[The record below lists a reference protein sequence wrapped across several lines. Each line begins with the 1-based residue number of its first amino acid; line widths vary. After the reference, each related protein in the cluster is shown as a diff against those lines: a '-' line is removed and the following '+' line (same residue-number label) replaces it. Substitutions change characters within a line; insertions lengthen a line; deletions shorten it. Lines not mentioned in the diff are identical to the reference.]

1 MSALF
6 HSYLC
11 GRYAAEWLIDMNFT
25 NDEMNLMCIY
35 NTGSRESLMRE
46 LREMRGYIDAD
57 QPELLAMT
65 DSALQKLEK
74 ISDAEFAEL
83 DLYPDF

>member
-1 MSALF
+1 M
-6 HSYLC
+6 
-11 GRYAAEWLIDMNFT
+11 DFT

-46 LREMRGYIDAD
+46 LRGMRSYIGAD

-65 DSALQKLEK
+65 DSALQKLEN
-74 ISDAEFAEL
+74 ISDVEFAEL

>member
-1 MSALF
+1 
-6 HSYLC
+6 
-11 GRYAAEWLIDMNFT
+11 MNFT

-35 NTGSRESLMRE
+35 NTGSRTGLIDS
-46 LREMRGYIDAD
+46 LREMRGYIGAD

-74 ISDAEFAEL
+74 ISDVEFAEL
-83 DLYPDF
+83 ELYPDF

>member
-1 MSALF
+1 
-6 HSYLC
+6 
-11 GRYAAEWLIDMNFT
+11 MNFT

-46 LREMRGYIDAD
+46 LREMRGYIGVD

-65 DSALQKLEK
+65 DSALQKLEN
-74 ISDAEFAEL
+74 ISDEEFTKLEL
-83 DLYPDF
+83 FPDF

>member
-1 MSALF
+1 
-6 HSYLC
+6 
-11 GRYAAEWLIDMNFT
+11 MNFT

-46 LREMRGYIDAD
+46 LREMRGYIGTD

-65 DSALQKLEK
+65 DSALQKLDK
-74 ISDAEFAEL
+74 ISDEEFTKLEL
-83 DLYPDF
+83 FPDF

>member
-1 MSALF
+1 
-6 HSYLC
+6 
-11 GRYAAEWLIDMNFT
+11 MNFT

-46 LREMRGYIDAD
+46 LRGYIGAD

-65 DSALQKLEK
+65 DSALQKLGK
-74 ISDAEFAEL
+74 ISDEEFTKLEL
-83 DLYPDF
+83 FPDF

>member
-1 MSALF
+1 
-6 HSYLC
+6 
-11 GRYAAEWLIDMNFT
+11 MNFT

-46 LREMRGYIDAD
+46 LREMRGYIGAD

-65 DSALQKLEK
+65 RNLQSWNCSR
-74 ISDAEFAEL
+74 ISTCFLVVQKNRLKRSISKGIIEYIFM
-83 DLYPDF
+83 FF

>member
-1 MSALF
+1 
-6 HSYLC
+6 
-11 GRYAAEWLIDMNFT
+11 MNFT

-46 LREMRGYIDAD
+46 LREMRGYIGAD

-65 DSALQKLEK
+65 HCKSWIKSATRNLQSWNCSRIFEDQLFRFLKLVY
-74 ISDAEFAEL
+74 A
-83 DLYPDF
+83 